1 MSVELALSLTLKLR
15 PRLRRG
21 KERTEDITEPQTI
34 FHGYNQSE
42 FHRFHTCMCGLQA
55 TKNNKICEFKSLH
68 HSESLTCATSRYT

>member
-1 MSVELALSLTLKLR
+1 MSAELALSLTLKLR

-42 FHRFHTCMCGLQA
+42 FHRFHTCMGL
-55 TKNNKICEFKSLH
+55 TRTMSFSFKFGEVLVH
-68 HSESLTCATSRYT
+68 FEREMRRPM